1 TLHNLSESDKPYIL
15 KAHLQAK
22 FYIPYFFINCQP
34 LILKQKKKNM
44 NIKKTIILALCLSAH
59 MASAQA
65 DFRPGYV
72 IKAPGD
78 TLYGEID
85 YRGDL
90 LMGSVCRFRNEHK
103 ETKDYTPHD
112 IFAFRFY

>member
-1 TLHNLSESDKPYIL
+1 
-15 KAHLQAK
+15 
-22 FYIPYFFINCQP
+22 
-34 LILKQKKKNM
+34 M
-44 NIKKTIILALCLSAH
+44 NIRKTIILMLFLSAH

-65 DFRPGYV
+65 DFRPGYIITV
-72 IKAPGD
+72 PGD